1 MTQPYLT
8 HLAELGTSD
17 LHPLGQQAT
26 VSLIKALALQPG
38 QRVLEIGCGTGRTMV
53 RVALSHKVRVDG
65 IDALPPMLW
74 MARKRLWLAGLRPR
88 TSLSHATGTKLPFA
102 GQTYDRV
109 YTESV
114 LGFQNATNAEAML
127 EQIFRVLKPG
137 GCYVANEAIWKP
149 GVSTAFAAALYA
161 TCVADFGICQTS
173 EQPWSLDDWLGLAH
187 AVGFEVAAADI
198 LEEQVSQVEGIPSE
212 PIAWRQVLADS
223 LTWYYRARGRLNW
236 RLKQQRAE
244 YRGHLEAH
252 REDGRYMESRLLV
265 LTKPWGDYAQDS
277 KF

>member
-38 QRVLEIGCGTGRTMV
+38 QRVLEMGCGTGRTMV
-53 RVALSHKVRVDG
+53 QVALAHKVWVDG
-65 IDALPPMLW
+65 VDALPPMLQ

-88 TSLSHATGTKLPFA
+88 TSLSHASGTSLPFA

-114 LGFQNATNAEAML
+114 LGFQNPTNAQAML

-137 GCYVANEAIWKP
+137 GLYVANEAIWRS
-149 GVSTAFAAALYA
+149 GVSDDVAAAIYA
-161 TCVADFGICQTS
+161 TCMADFGICQTS
-173 EQPWSLDDWLGLAH
+173 EQPWSLDDWLGLART
-187 AVGFEVAAADI
+187 VGFSVVTADI
-198 LEEQVSQVEGIPSE
+198 LEEQVAQTGHMVRA
-212 PIAWRQVLADS
+212 PIVWRQLFADS
-223 LTWYYRARGRLNW
+223 LTWYYRTKGRLHW
-236 RLKQQRAE
+236 RLRQQRDE
-244 YRGHLEAH
+244 YRRHLEAH

-265 LTKPWGDYAQDS
+265 LAKP
-277 KF
+277 

>member
-8 HLAELGTSD
+8 HLAEFGTSD

-26 VSLIKALALQPG
+26 VTLIKALALQPG
-38 QRVLEIGCGTGRTMV
+38 QRVLEMGCGTGRTMV

-65 IDALPPMLW
+65 VDALPLMLR

-88 TSLSHATGTKLPFA
+88 TSLSHASGTSLPFA
-102 GQTYDRV
+102 QQTYDRV

-127 EQIFRVLKPG
+127 TQIFRVLKPG
-137 GCYVANEAIWKP
+137 GRYVANEAIWRP
-149 GVSTAFAAALYA
+149 EVSGEVAAAIYA

-173 EQPWSLDDWLGLAH
+173 EQPWLLDDWLGLAR
-187 AVGFEVAAADI
+187 AVGFRVVTADI
-198 LEEQVSQVEGIPSE
+198 LEDQVAQTGHMARE
-212 PIAWRQVLADS
+212 PIVWRQLLADS
-223 LTWYYRARGRLNW
+223 LTWYYRATGRLNW

-244 YRGHLEAH
+244 YRRRLEAH

-265 LTKPWGDYAQDS
+265 LAKP
-277 KF
+277 